1 MSTPCN
7 CNLPALDVQ
16 RLDIAL
22 KQGEDRSIALNWS
35 VNGTPVPLSGYVFT
49 MDLRAYVGGAVLLA
63 LSSAAA
69 TPGGST
75 IALTTDASGNY
86 TVKFGHIDTAAL
98 PYSSCGHVV
107 ALYDIKAVSP
117 AGVVTYLYQGYI
129 YVSAAIT
136 P

>member
-22 KQGEDRSIALNWS
+22 KQGEDRSIALSWS
-35 VNGTPVPLSGYVFT
+35 VNGAPVPLSGYTFT
-49 MDLRAYVGGAVLLA
+49 MDLRAYVGGTPLLA

-69 TPGGST
+69 TPGGSQ
-75 IALTTDASGNY
+75 IVLTTDASGNY
-86 TVKFGHIDTAAL
+86 TVKFGHVDTAAL
-98 PYSSCGHVV
+98 QPSSCGRVA